1 MAIVSI
7 VFRHRDFHFKIVW
20 LGTKRNLNGNRM
32 YMLLHPMHLSKIS
45 ELLKFSIVSI
55 KNRYPYGQ
63 KSPTVFLI
71 FSFKLALMFQTIV
84 SQ

>member
-32 YMLLHPMHLSKIS
+32 YMLLHPMHLSKIH
-45 ELLKFSIVSI
+45 FFQNIVML
-55 KNRYPYGQ
+55 Y
-63 KSPTVFLI
+63 V
-71 FSFKLALMFQTIV
+71 KLNGITNTECSNIV
-84 SQ
+84 ANIILN